1 MKKSKIITIRVSE
14 EVAALVEYNAREER
28 RTVGE
33 LVSLWVEDVARVETL
48 KKTDKG
54 TTWQRPQFTR
64 DKTLWKEW
72 KPMKKTTFANCVYF
86 LGDTWQIY
94 EYNDFESM
102 QKGYEQLRQSYAIA
116 IDGVW
121 REIDRVQFNIFG

>member
-64 DKTLWKEW
+64 DKTLWKE
-72 KPMKKTTFANCVYF
+72 
-86 LGDTWQIY
+86 
-94 EYNDFESM
+94 
-102 QKGYEQLRQSYAIA
+102 
-116 IDGVW
+116 
-121 REIDRVQFNIFG
+121 